1 MDEQCQHG
9 FEECEGNAWEACL
22 QDVAPAHEDFF
33 PVFHCV
39 ESRSCAE
46 GVSPPACVASPA
58 NVMQGCLDEFGK
70 HINSVE
76 LLRCFHGPRVRELL
90 VSADPSSSK
99 PDAVSFLREREGG
112 GGNPR
117 DTYDVVHRS

>member
-99 PDAVSFLREREGG
+99 PDAVSF
-112 GGNPR
+112 
-117 DTYDVVHRS
+117 VCV